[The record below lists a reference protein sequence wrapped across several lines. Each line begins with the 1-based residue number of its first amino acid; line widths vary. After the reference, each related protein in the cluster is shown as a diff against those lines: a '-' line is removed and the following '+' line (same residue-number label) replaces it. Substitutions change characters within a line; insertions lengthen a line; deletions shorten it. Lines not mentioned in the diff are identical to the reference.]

1 MSLSEAGKWAIMC
14 AVKSSQHLTHPNMTT
29 NSTTG
34 QAALALAMQFASIAL
49 ELHGKRI
56 ALRDALALHDRSG
69 LVAVAR

>member
-1 MSLSEAGKWAIMC
+1 
-14 AVKSSQHLTHPNMTT
+14 MTT